1 MTNFKEDLLI
11 LVGISVEVLRVGQD
25 VLVQVLVELRQN
37 ARNLPILLGAALQV
51 IELASGV
58 SRLVGRMST
67 LAG

>member
-1 MTNFKEDLLI
+1 MTNFMEDLLI